1 MRLHLPALAA
11 ASLALTAAAPAAA
24 AAPATIYGGTLPD
37 DAPFALRFAKDG
49 RTLKSLLAHV
59 RTTCDDGQRR
69 TLSGQD
75 AFASGPAIEKGD
87 AVFPRTRLSARG
99 TLRADGTGT
108 ADFEDGTGAVTER
121 LRGSVRNGR
130 GRGTLS
136 VTIVVTD
143 NATGAKRT
151 CRSGK
156 LRWTA
161 VSSPGA
167 IFAGTTS
174 DGRPIV
180 LQRSRDGRQVDAL
193 WVSFYAACQEAG
205 GGFAIGEEL
214 LDFPLRSGVFG
225 DQWTYEPDKTISALY
240 SLRGRVGTARASGTL
255 RVLVTVKGDEA
266 DSGDTTQLSWSARS
280 SKGAKVK
287 RAKDEIRVGGAAAR
301 GHMGTS

>member
-11 ASLALTAAAPAAA
+11 ALALTAAAPAAA

-37 DAPFALRFAKDG
+37 DAPFALRLANDG

-59 RTTCDDGQRR
+59 RTTCDGGQYR

-75 AFASGPAIEKGD
+75 D
-87 AVFPRTRLSARG
+87 LPRTRLSEHG
-99 TLRADGTGT
+99 GLRADVRSS
-108 ADFEDGTGAVTER
+108 AEFEDGTGAVTER
-121 LRGSVRNGR
+121 LRGSLRNGR

-136 VTIVVTD
+136 VTIVVT
-143 NATGAKRT
+143 NATSGAKQT

-161 VSSPGA
+161 VSSPGTV
-167 IFAGTTS
+167 FAGTTS

-180 LQRSRDGRQVDAL
+180 LRRSRDGGKIDSL
-193 WVSFYAACQEAG
+193 WVSFYAACSEAG

-214 LDFPLRSGVFG
+214 VDFPLRSGAFG
-225 DQWTYEPDKTISALY
+225 DTWTYEPDKTISAQY
-240 SLRGRVGTARASGTL
+240 SLRGRVGAARASGTL
-255 RVLVTVKGDEA
+255 RVVVTVKGDEA
-266 DSGDTTQLSWSARS
+266 DTCDTTQLSWSARS

-287 RAKDEIRVGGAAAR
+287 RATGEIRVGSAAR
-301 GHMGTS
+301 AHMGTS

>member
-24 AAPATIYGGTLPD
+24 ATPATIYGGTLPD

-49 RTLKSLLAHV
+49 RTLKSLLAHA
-59 RTTCDDGQRR
+59 RTTCDDGQHR
-69 TLSGQD
+69 TLSGD
-75 AFASGPAIEKGD
+75 D
-87 AVFPRTRLSARG
+87 AVFPRTRLSKRG
-99 TLRADGTGT
+99 ALRADGTST
-108 ADFEDGTGAVTER
+108 AEFEDGTGAVTER

-136 VTIVVTD
+136 VTIVLTD
-143 NATGAKRT
+143 RTTGAKRT

-161 VSSPGA
+161 VSSPGT

-193 WVSFYAACQEAG
+193 WVSFYAACEEG

-225 DQWTYEPDKTISALY
+225 DTWTYEPDKTISARY
-240 SLRGRVGTARASGTL
+240 SLRGRVGAARASGTL
-255 RVLVTVKGDEA
+255 RVVVTAKDE
-266 DSGDTTQLSWSARS
+266 GETCDTSELRWSAAS
-280 SKGAKVK
+280 SLGAKVK
-287 RAKDEIRVGGAAAR
+287 RAKRVIRVGAAAR
-301 GHMGTS
+301 AHTGMS

>member
-1 MRLHLPALAA
+1 L
-11 ASLALTAAAPAAA
+11 
-24 AAPATIYGGTLPD
+24 
-37 DAPFALRFAKDG
+37 
-49 RTLKSLLAHV
+49 V
-59 RTTCDDGQRR
+59 
-69 TLSGQD
+69 
-75 AFASGPAIEKGD
+75 
-87 AVFPRTRLSARG
+87 
-99 TLRADGTGT
+99 
-108 ADFEDGTGAVTER
+108 TGAVTER

-136 VTIVVTD
+136 VTIVVTE

-161 VSSPGA
+161 VSSPGT

-205 GGFAIGEEL
+205 GGFAIAEEL

-240 SLRGRVGTARASGTL
+240 SLRGRVGAARASGTL
-255 RVLVTVKGDEA
+255 RVVVTTKDETGA
-266 DSGDTTQLSWSARS
+266 VTDTCDTTELSWSARS

-287 RAKDEIRVGGAAAR
+287 RAKGEIRVGAAAH